1 MASSSE
7 VGHNKNVANFNAAYQ
22 ILQEMGTL
30 YNPSNI
36 RITLQNIQLTKNQL
50 TNLIIELNTKIP
62 AYRNAVVNRENA
74 TAPLSKLMTKIINNA
89 KASGISP
96 AEIENLVSQ
105 VNKIRSGT
113 KRKNAKIEE
122 QETETISTSQL
133 SYDSRIANFG
143 LLLEQLNTHP
153 EYNPN
158 ENELKIE
165 NLQNYRNNL
174 LELSNQVNATANA
187 LITARNNRNQI
198 LYLGENNITQLIK
211 EIKAYLK
218 SLGDPGKPYYNALVK
233 LKFSTIKK

>member
-62 AYRNAVVNRENA
+62 AYRNAVVKRENA

-143 LLLEQLNTHP
+143 ILLEQLNTHP

-198 LYLGENNITQLIK
+198 LYLGENNIIQLIK

>member
-143 LLLEQLNTHP
+143 ILLEQLNTHP

-174 LELSNQVNATANA
+174 
-187 LITARNNRNQI
+187 
-198 LYLGENNITQLIK
+198 
-211 EIKAYLK
+211 
-218 SLGDPGKPYYNALVK
+218 
-233 LKFSTIKK
+233 

>member
-143 LLLEQLNTHP
+143 ILLEQLNTHP